1 MGSTKIMEDFLASDV
16 QYNFVQH
23 FRSADSLLPLVDQQD
38 MKDNEEAASLA
49 DESSNSCD
57 PDAFF
62 QTALMNAIVQDDPN
76 GTVFYMPPLPVDLAR
91 RFGHDGIGEY
101 SGAYSKVPEGTR
113 QEC

>member
-1 MGSTKIMEDFLASDV
+1 
-16 QYNFVQH
+16 
-23 FRSADSLLPLVDQQD
+23 
-38 MKDNEEAASLA
+38 
-49 DESSNSCD
+49 
-57 PDAFF
+57 
-62 QTALMNAIVQDDPN
+62 MNAIVQDDPN